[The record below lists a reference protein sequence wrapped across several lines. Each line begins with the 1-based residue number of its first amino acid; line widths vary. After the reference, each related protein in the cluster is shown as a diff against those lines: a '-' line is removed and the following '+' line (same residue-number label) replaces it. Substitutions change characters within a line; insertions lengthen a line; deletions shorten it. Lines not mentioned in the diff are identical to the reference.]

1 MNLSIRHW
9 LEEHQIELLQL
20 DQSGGVAFGIVQEME
35 RQSLTVFDI
44 SVLAEVLSLPLVV
57 ARTQMQP
64 LSQLTG
70 SLLRQLSHKKPL
82 KRNEGTWL
90 AFQIAYLN
98 GLLQLLEQEEL
109 LHKPWMNRRGLSG
122 ELVALPSRHRGRGLL
137 EQPLE
142 DSELLESL
150 KTISPGRLSDTQA
163 EQALSEMGN
172 SDLVQ
177 RLSRTT
183 KVWLVANGAEET
195 EAKLLTGRLNHGL
208 SGHLLACIALHSIGL
223 PQLQKFVR
231 LGNTA
236 GLSETLI
243 PNDNDDLLSSPVH
256 QNSLT
261 PSIDLNRERYRASFI
276 MGLSE
281 AFFEECFALK
291 DLYVPPMGI
300 PKAALSD
307 SLQASTHEAVDLM
320 EWLEGQLQDRNSF
333 AVIEAPPG
341 YGKTSFC
348 QIWAAKVASEL
359 YPDWMPLLV
368 QLRHATLGYTLEQ
381 TLDSALPIA
390 NFTCADGWLSPVA
403 PDCLLILDGLEEL
416 PHSPL
421 AEDPL
426 WLLFDQ
432 LLRFQ
437 SRYRSRTGKPRHKIV
452 LTCRTGTL
460 GNGNLFG
467 GTSLQTLV
475 EARLRRIEIQPM
487 GQEQLK
493 KWFKNW
499 SRLQTKNIAQTYFDF
514 LKRGGMFRRDS
525 ARVELKAMVHQP
537 LMLYLL
543 GILHRDG
550 LLDEGILQMPYPQ
563 VKFEIY
569 DRLVTWLLGE
579 PTAGLSSPI
588 HRTAIVQAGLS
599 HAGRSREAIANLL
612 GDTPPQELRHQM
624 LVAALKIGHS
634 GRAWATQTGPLPA
647 FYFRSVSAN
656 WPMGSRSQGLS
667 VEFSHPH
674 LGEYLCAEQI
684 ATKLKSLT
692 STARDAY
699 GELTFEISS
708 PAVFAQEIY
717 NLLGY
722 GILSMEMEELI
733 AERLWREEARDRGKF
748 RFRTLFARLHSFYIS
763 YCRGRWMDEGMAH
776 SARDRFGEQGN
787 PLNALQIDA
796 AVGVNVFVLLCACGR
811 EAQIPFSPCDN
822 SIGSDKLTI
831 GQFDVSNA
839 SRLLN
844 FNPSQLLVLA
854 RRTAVLSPT
863 IFWARVRHTLKN
875 LNLRGAYLNRAMLA
889 GGSLQ
894 QSDLEAAVLIEA
906 NLTEANLKATNLSWA
921 NLTAANLSGANLSG
935 TNLEGANLTGAN
947 LHRTNITSANLTN
960 ACLFQAQMDEKTKN
974 LAKAKGAFFSSAQFQ
989 AYSQAIGS
997 QSLKDLSRTPTFT
1010 HSHEQETSVLPIEM
1024 AEDEPVVYSTNVA
1037 QATSTFSTQ
1046 IPDLQGDIDTVV
1058 LDQNSGMDNS

>member
-9 LEEHQIELLQL
+9 LEEHQIELLAL

-35 RQSLTVFDI
+35 LKNLTVFDI
-44 SVLAEVLSLPLVV
+44 SVLAEVLSLPLLV

-64 LSQLTG
+64 LSRLTG

-98 GLLQLLEQEEL
+98 GLLGLLEQEEL
-109 LHKPWMNRRGLSG
+109 LHKPWMNRGR
-122 ELVALPSRHRGRGLL
+122 ELVQQQLDAPQLL
-137 EQPLE
+137 EL
-142 DSELLESL
+142 L

-163 EQALSEMGN
+163 EQALSEIAD

-177 RLSRTT
+177 LLSRTT
-183 KVWLVANGAEET
+183 RVWLMANGAEET

-208 SGHLLACIALHSIGL
+208 SGHLLACIALHAVGL

-231 LGNTA
+231 LGNT
-236 GLSETLI
+236 GSLTEILSAS
-243 PNDNDDLLSSPVH
+243 DNYELLQSPPVH
-256 QNSLT
+256 QSSRT
-261 PSIDLNRERYRASFI
+261 PTIDLNRERYRASFS
-276 MGLSE
+276 MALSE
-281 AFFEECFALK
+281 PFFEECFALK
-291 DLYVPPMGI
+291 DLYVPGQGI
-300 PKAALSD
+300 PKAAFSD
-307 SLQASTHEAVDLM
+307 SESASTQSAVDLM
-320 EWLEGQLQDRNSF
+320 EWLEGQLQDRESF

-341 YGKTSFC
+341 YGKTSLC
-348 QIWAAKVASEL
+348 QIWAAKVASEF

-416 PHSPL
+416 PRSPL

-437 SRYRSRTGKPRHKIV
+437 SRYRGRTGKPRHKIV
-452 LTCRTGTL
+452 LTCRTQTL

-499 SRLQTKNIAQTYFDF
+499 SRLQTKHIAQTYFDF
-514 LKRGGMFRRDS
+514 LKRGGMFRRDPG
-525 ARVELKAMVHQP
+525 RVELKAMVHQP

-550 LLDEGILQMPYPQ
+550 LLDEGIWQMPYPQ

-579 PTAGLSSPI
+579 PTAGLSTPI

-599 HAGRSREAIANLL
+599 HAGRSQEAIANLL
-612 GDTPPQELRHQM
+612 QNTEAQELRHQM
-624 LVAALKIGHS
+624 LVAASKICQS
-634 GRAWATQTGPLPA
+634 GCAWTSETGPLPA
-647 FYFRSVSAN
+647 FYFSSVSVN
-656 WPMGSRSQGLS
+656 WPMGSESEELR
-667 VEFSHPH
+667 VAFSHSN

-684 ATKLKSLT
+684 AIELKSLT
-692 STARDAY
+692 STARNPY
-699 GELTFEISS
+699 GELTFTYAS
-708 PAVFAQEIY
+708 PAVFAQQIY

-722 GILSMEMEELI
+722 GLLSIEMEELV
-733 AERLWREEARDRGKF
+733 AERLWREEARDPGKF
-748 RFRTLFARLHSFYIS
+748 RFQTLFARLYSFYRS

-776 SARDRFGEQGN
+776 KARASFGELGN
-787 PLNALQIDA
+787 PASALQIDA
-796 AVGVNVFVLLCACGR
+796 AVGLNVFVLLCACRR
-811 EAQIPFSPCDN
+811 EAQIPFSPCGN

-831 GQFDVSNA
+831 GQSDVGNA
-839 SRLLN
+839 EVSMD

-863 IFWARVRHTLKN
+863 IFWARVRHTLKD

-889 GGSLQ
+889 GGNLQ
-894 QSDLEAAVLIEA
+894 KSDLEAAVLIEA
-906 NLTEANLKATNLSWA
+906 NLAGANLKTTNLSWA
-921 NLTAANLSGANLSG
+921 NLTAANLSGAKLSG

-947 LHRTNITSANLTN
+947 LLRTNITSANLTN

-974 LAKAKGAFFSSAQFQ
+974 MAKAKGAFFSGSQFQ

-1010 HSHEQETSVLPIEM
+1010 HSHEQDTSVLPIEM
-1024 AEDEPVVYSTNVA
+1024 AEDEPVVYTTNVT
-1037 QATSTFSTQ
+1037 QSTSTFTTRV
-1046 IPDLQGDIDTVV
+1046 PDLPGDIDTVV
-1058 LDQNSGMDNS
+1058 LDHNSGMDNS

>member
-20 DQSGGVAFGIVQEME
+20 DQSGGVAFSIVQEME
-35 RQSLTVFDI
+35 LKSLTVFDI

-109 LHKPWMNRRGLSG
+109 LHKPWMNR
-122 ELVALPSRHRGRGLL
+122 GRGLL
-137 EQPLE
+137 GQQLDAP
-142 DSELLESL
+142 ELLELL

-163 EQALSEMGN
+163 EQALSEMAS
-172 SDLVQ
+172 SDLVGL
-177 RLSRTT
+177 LSRTT
-183 KVWLVANGAEET
+183 RVWLVANGAEET

-208 SGHLLACIALHSIGL
+208 SGHLLAGIALHAIEL

-236 GLSETLI
+236 GLTETLSAS
-243 PNDNDDLLSSPVH
+243 DNDELIAPPVYQSSLAP
-256 QNSLT
+256 T
-261 PSIDLNRERYRASFI
+261 IDLNRERYRASFS

-281 AFFEECFALK
+281 PFFEECFALK
-291 DLYVPPMGI
+291 DLYVPSNGI
-300 PKAALSD
+300 ARVALSD
-307 SLQASTHEAVDLM
+307 SASANTQSAVDLM
-320 EWLEGQLQDRNSF
+320 EWLEGQLQDRDSF
-333 AVIEAPPG
+333 AVIEAPAG

-348 QIWAAKVASEL
+348 QIWAAKVAEEF
-359 YPDWMPLLV
+359 YPHWMPLLV

-381 TLDSALPIA
+381 TLDSALPLA

-416 PHSPL
+416 PPSPL

-437 SRYRSRTGKPRHKIV
+437 SRYRGRTGKPRHKIV
-452 LTCRTGTL
+452 LTCRTQTL

-487 GQEQLK
+487 GQDQLK
-493 KWFKNW
+493 QWFKNW
-499 SRLQTKNIAQTYFDF
+499 SRLQTKNIAQAYFDF
-514 LKRGGMFRRDS
+514 LKRGGMFRRDPG
-525 ARVELKAMVHQP
+525 RVELKAMVHQP

-563 VKFEIY
+563 VKFEIH

-579 PTAGLSSPI
+579 PTAGLSTPI
-588 HRTAIVQAGLS
+588 HRTAIFQYGSS
-599 HAGRSREAIANLL
+599 HARRSREAIANLRQ
-612 GDTPPQELRHQM
+612 DTSAQELRHQM
-624 LVAALKIGHS
+624 QVAALRISHS
-634 GRAWATQTGPLPA
+634 GRGWAWQTRPLPA
-647 FYFRSVSAN
+647 FYFNSVSRN
-656 WPMGSRSQGLS
+656 WPMDSRSSGLR
-667 VEFSHPH
+667 VEFSHAN

-684 ATKLKSLT
+684 AIELKSLT
-692 STARDAY
+692 SSQLDPY
-699 GELTFEISS
+699 GELTFEIPSR
-708 PAVFAQEIY
+708 AVFAQQIY

-722 GILSMEMEELI
+722 GLLSMEMEELV

-748 RFRTLFARLHSFYIS
+748 RFQTLFARLHSFYRS

-776 SARDRFGEQGN
+776 IARERFSELGN

-796 AVGVNVFVLLCACGR
+796 AVGLNVFVLLCACRR
-811 EAQIPFSPCDN
+811 EAQIPFSPCGN
-822 SIGSDKLTI
+822 SIGSDQLTI
-831 GQFDVSNA
+831 GQSDVSNA
-839 SRLLN
+839 EVPME

-863 IFWARVRHTLKN
+863 IFWARVRHTLKE

-889 GGSLQ
+889 GGNLQ

-906 NLTEANLKATNLSWA
+906 NLAGANLKAANLSWA

-947 LHRTNITSANLTN
+947 LHRTNITSTNLTN
-960 ACLFQAQMDEKTKN
+960 ACLFQALMDEKAKN
-974 LAKAKGAFFSSAQFQ
+974 MAKAKGAFFSSSQFQ

-997 QSLKDLSRTPTFT
+997 QSLKDSSPTPTFS
-1010 HSHEQETSVLPIEM
+1010 HSHEQETSILPIEM
-1024 AEDEPVVYSTNVA
+1024 AEDEPVVYSTNVT
-1037 QATSTFSTQ
+1037 QATSNVTTKVR
-1046 IPDLQGDIDTVV
+1046 DLQGDIDTVV
-1058 LDQNSGMDNS
+1058 LDSNSAMDNS